1 MPATNVTL
9 NAVRGGSVRDA
20 VCDWLRNGKVYARV
34 QDGIITVV
42 QSF

>member
-9 NAVRGGSVRDA
+9 NAVRGGSGREA
-20 VCDWLRNGKVYARV
+20 VCDWLRNSKVYARV
-34 QDGIITVV
+34 QDGSITVV

>member
-9 NAVRGGSVRDA
+9 NAVRGGSGREA
-20 VCDWLRNGKVYARV
+20 VCDWLRNSKVYARV
-34 QDGIITVV
+34 QDGSIAVV